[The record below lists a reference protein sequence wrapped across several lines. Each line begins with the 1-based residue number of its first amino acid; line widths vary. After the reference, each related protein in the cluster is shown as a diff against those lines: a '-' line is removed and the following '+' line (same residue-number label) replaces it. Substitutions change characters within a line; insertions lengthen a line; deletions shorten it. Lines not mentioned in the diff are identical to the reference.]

1 MAIVFALIS
10 AAVYG
15 VADYCGGRVS
25 RVYASAL
32 VTLVGQAVS
41 MLLVGALVLL
51 IGTPFPRDATMWW
64 GMLAGA
70 AGAVGLVSLY
80 HAFAHG
86 AMTVVAPLSAVVGAV
101 LPVIVGLA
109 EGERPEPI
117 AYAGIVAALGAVALV
132 SGAIGERDKPTPAP
146 IVGFA
151 LLAGSGFGIL
161 FVALYRTDPDSGLWP
176 LVGARAASVPILLV
190 ICLVIGASPG
200 RNKRPLLL
208 AVLAGFLD
216 MAANVTYLVAVRG
229 GLLSVVAVVS
239 SLYPAGTVLLAFGLD
254 HERVNRWQAAGMVLA
269 VAALV
274 LVTLGR

>member
-1 MAIVFALIS
+1 MAILLAMIS

-32 VTLVGQAVS
+32 VTLVGQFVS
-41 MLLVGALVLL
+41 MLFVVALVWAV
-51 IGTPFPRDATMWW
+51 GTPVPRDGTLWW
-64 GMLAGA
+64 AMLGGA

-101 LPVIVGLA
+101 LPVVVGLVD
-109 EGERPEPI
+109 GERPEPI
-117 AYAGIVAALGAVALV
+117 AYVGIVAALGAVALV

-151 LLAGSGFGIL
+151 LLAGTGFGVL
-161 FVALYRTDPDSGLWP
+161 FVALDRTDPDSGLWP

-190 ICLVIGASPG
+190 ICLLIRARPG
-200 RNKRPLLL
+200 RHKGPLLL

-216 MAANVTYLVAVRG
+216 MLANVTYLLAVRG
-229 GLLSVVAVVS
+229 GLLSVIGVVS
-239 SLYPAGTVLLAFGLD
+239 SLYPASTVLLAFGLD
-254 HERVNRWQAAGMVLA
+254 HERVNRWQAGGMVLA
-269 VAALV
+269 VAALI